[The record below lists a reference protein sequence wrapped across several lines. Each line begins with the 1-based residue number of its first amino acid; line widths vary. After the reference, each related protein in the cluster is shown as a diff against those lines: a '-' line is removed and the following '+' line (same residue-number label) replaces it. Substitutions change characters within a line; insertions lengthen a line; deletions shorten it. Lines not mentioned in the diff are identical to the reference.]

1 MQSFQHATWPLA
13 STDCFRNHT
22 SYDEQA
28 CKSPRRMFIIVRSPV
43 LAPYRTIAATST
55 APGTVQ
61 QIALRRTLWRTISIS
76 LKIPPNGGG
85 STLRSDASHSPQHR
99 WVYDVCSKENEA
111 MADRSAAA
119 KKAAKTTKRRKAGKK
134 AAKTR
139 KLRSA
144 GKQAAKTQKLS
155 SAGKKAAL
163 TRKRRQAGRK
173 AAATRRLKKEQSSS
187 APPTPQA
194 EAPAVTN
201 SETGDVHQ

>member
-1 MQSFQHATWPLA
+1 MKQAAFARRSAMKRAWRWQSLTNPTCEKLESQ
-13 STDCFRNHT
+13 N
-22 SYDEQA
+22 
-28 CKSPRRMFIIVRSPV
+28 
-43 LAPYRTIAATST
+43 
-55 APGTVQ
+55 
-61 QIALRRTLWRTISIS
+61 
-76 LKIPPNGGG
+76 
-85 STLRSDASHSPQHR
+85 

-119 KKAAKTTKRRKAGKK
+119 KKASKTTKRRKAGKK

-144 GKQAAKTQKLS
+144 GKKAAKTQKLS

-201 SETGDVHQ
+201 PENGDVHQ